1 MTRPAEGASRAKSA
15 PVLPGAVIG
24 ILGGG
29 QLGRMTGMAARS
41 MGYDVHV
48 LDPDPACAARAV
60 ASRTITAP
68 FNDAEAAAE
77 LARGCD
83 VITLEI
89 EQIARTSLEAAA
101 QFAPVRPGA
110 NAIYII
116 QDRVRQ
122 KHFLSEHGFPVGTYR
137 DATSEAVMFEAV
149 KEFGPSIAK
158 ACHGGYDGRGQVRLA
173 DASAV
178 AEGWRAL
185 GERRCLVE
193 QRIDIAVELSV
204 LVARRPSG
212 EHVVYPPSR
221 NHHTNGI
228 LTWSVTPAE
237 LPSSV
242 TRAAEQLAPAIAN
255 ALDIVGLLAVELF
268 LTTDGRLLVNELAP
282 RPHNT
287 YHHSERANATSQF
300 EQLVRAVCDLP
311 LGDASI
317 IAPGAIVNLLGDVW
331 LHETPPDVCFALGVA
346 GSRLHL
352 YGKGEA
358 RPGRKMG
365 HLSSVGSSAQEA
377 ISRALAGFRRLSP
390 ESALAAGLSGPPP
403 ALRSADGALLAELAA
418 VDRGDSAPWQGPA
431 DSDPDREDVG

>member
-1 MTRPAEGASRAKSA
+1 MTITNESA
-15 PVLPGAVIG
+15 HAILPGATIG

-29 QLGRMTGMAARS
+29 QLGRMTGMAARH

-48 LDPDPACAARAV
+48 LDPDPNCAARAI

-68 FNDAEAAAE
+68 FTDANAAAE

-89 EQIARTSLEAAA
+89 EQISRASLDAASE
-101 QFAPVRPGA
+101 FAPVHPGA
-110 NAIYII
+110 DAVYII
-116 QDRVRQ
+116 QDRLRQ
-122 KHFLSEHGFPVGTYR
+122 KSWLSENGFPVGAFRAADSADTL
-137 DATSEAVMFEAV
+137 ASAVTAL
-149 KEFGPSIAK
+149 GPCIAK
-158 ACHGGYDGRGQVRLA
+158 SVHGGYDGRGQARLA
-173 DASAV
+173 DAAAAPEAWQS
-178 AEGWRAL
+178 L
-185 GERRCLVE
+185 GGRTCLVE
-193 QRIDIAVELSV
+193 QRIDIAVELSA
-204 LVARRPSG
+204 LVARRVNG

-228 LTWSVTPAE
+228 LTWSVIPAE
-237 LPSSV
+237 LPNSV
-242 TRAAEQLAPAIAN
+242 VQAAEQLAARIAET
-255 ALDIVGLLAVELF
+255 LGMVGLLAVEFF

-287 YHHSERANATSQF
+287 YHHSERACATSQF
-300 EQLVRAVCDLP
+300 EQLVRAVCNLP
-311 LGDASI
+311 LGDSKV

-331 LHETPPDVCFALGVA
+331 LHDTPPDIEFALGVA
-346 GSRLHL
+346 ASRLHL

-365 HLSSVGSSAQEA
+365 HISTVGDTAQEA
-377 ISRALAGFRRLSP
+377 LSRALACYRRLSP

-403 ALRSADGALLAELAA
+403 MLRSADGALLAELAA
-418 VDRGDSAPWQGPA
+418 VDRGAAAPWRGPA

>member
-1 MTRPAEGASRAKSA
+1 MI
-15 PVLPGAVIG
+15 LPGATIG

-29 QLGRMTGMAARS
+29 QLGRMTAMAARS
-41 MGYDVHV
+41 MGYDVQV
-48 LDPDPACAARAV
+48 LDPDPNCASRAV

-68 FNDAEAAAE
+68 FNDAAAAAE

-83 VITLEI
+83 VVTLEI
-89 EQIARTSLEAAA
+89 EQIAIPALDAVAAL
-101 QFAPVRPGA
+101 APLHPSAYAV
-110 NAIYII
+110 YII

-122 KHFLSEHGFPVGTYR
+122 KRWLAEHAFPVGAFHEA
-137 DATSEAVMFEAV
+137 DSAAAIAEAVTN
-149 KEFGPSIAK
+149 FGPSIVK

-173 DASAV
+173 DATGAD
-178 AEGWRAL
+178 ETWITL
-185 GERRCLVE
+185 GERACLVE

-212 EHVVYPPSR
+212 ETIAYPPSR

-228 LTWSVTPAE
+228 LTWSVIPAE
-237 LPSSV
+237 LPEAV
-242 TRAAEQLAPAIAN
+242 IRAAEQLAPAIAQ
-255 ALDIVGLLAVELF
+255 ALGIVGLLAVEMF
-268 LTTDGRLLVNELAP
+268 FTTDGRLLVNELAP

-287 YHHSERANATSQF
+287 YHHSERACATGQF
-300 EQLVRAVCDLP
+300 EQLVRAVCNLP
-311 LGDASI
+311 LGAPHVI
-317 IAPGAIVNLLGDVW
+317 EPGAIVNLLGDVW
-331 LHETPPDVCFALGVA
+331 LHDTPPDIAFALGVH

-365 HLSSVGSSAQEA
+365 HLSTVGDSAQEA
-377 ISRALAGFRRLSP
+377 IGRALASFRRLSP
-390 ESALAAGLSGPPP
+390 ESAVAAGLAGPPP

-418 VDRGDSAPWQGPA
+418 VDRGAAAPWQGPD